1 MSHAINAHT
10 RTHVEHT
17 KRLHFGRRTPQAVN
31 ARERELLA
39 ELQVQ
44 LSARQSAIDEGLHV
58 AEHSWRSLT
67 QVSVYIYI
75 LYIYIYYIYTY

>member
-1 MSHAINAHT
+1 MSHAINVHT
-10 RTHVEHT
+10 HTHVELGEHT

-75 LYIYIYYIYTY
+75 LG